1 MIAVPVAAAEDQQM
15 VGTMALL
22 TSLSMPTSVVE
33 ESCMRERRSSSP
45 NSPVS
50 ARILAPDAKRNRRA
64 QNLSGDAARRRQRH
78 DALSRRSQHHRE
90 HSEDE
95 DEESGEDYE
104 DDEVE
109 ADEEDELDADTEE
122 NVRRG
127 ASAGQQHAIPLPP
140 RRPSSRQQVL
150 QQAASAQQQHQQQQ
164 LYSLRWHDFQA
175 SILSSFRH
183 LRDVEDFVDVTLA
196 CDGKSFTAH
205 KMVLSACSPYFRHL
219 LKVRAQ

>member
-1 MIAVPVAAAEDQQM
+1 M

-33 ESCMRERRSSSP
+33 ESCMRERRSPSP

-50 ARILAPDAKRNRRA
+50 ARIPAPDAKGNHRA
-64 QNLSGDAARRRQRH
+64 QNLSNDAARRRQRH
-78 DALSRRSQHHRE
+78 DALSHRARHHRE

-109 ADEEDELDADTEE
+109 ADEEDELDAETEE

-127 ASAGQQHAIPLPP
+127 DSSGQQHAIPLSP
-140 RRPSSRQQVL
+140 RRPTSCQQVL
-150 QQAASAQQQHQQQQ
+150 QQTAIAQQQQQQQHQQQQHQQQQ